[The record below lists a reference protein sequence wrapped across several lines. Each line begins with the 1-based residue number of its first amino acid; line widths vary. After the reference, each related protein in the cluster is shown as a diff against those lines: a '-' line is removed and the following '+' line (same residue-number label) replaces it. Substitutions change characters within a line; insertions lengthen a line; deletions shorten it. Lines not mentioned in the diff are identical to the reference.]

1 MFARKLAVLA
11 VLLVAAP
18 AFGDFHSTLSFVGTD
33 DGAALA
39 SGGSVE
45 EGSLITLLVKDE
57 QIWPFPPPDP
67 ATVDFPAGR
76 NHMTIIQLNFEA
88 STPELL
94 TTLVAP
100 TTTWTWDMLVSLTMM
115 VGIDDSLVN
124 PLVGDP
130 PSDPDYLVNRLAT
143 TGWPPPGMD
152 GTAEDLGTLALTA
165 PDYDPG
171 GVNTYTVA
179 LDGGIYDP
187 VEEIATLTMLIGWGP
202 GDRAGNH
209 WPDTITLPEFTFTV
223 TPEPAT
229 VALLALGGA
238 VMFIRRRR

>member
-18 AFGDFHSTLSFVGTD
+18 AFGDFHSTLSMVGTD
-33 DGAALA
+33 DGAPLA
-39 SGGSVE
+39 TGGSVE
-45 EGSLITLLVKDE
+45 QGSLITLLVKDQ

-67 ATVDFPAGR
+67 QTVDFPAGR

-94 TTLVAP
+94 PTLVAP
-100 TTTWTWDMLVSLTMM
+100 ATTWSWDMLVALTMM
-115 VGIDDSLVN
+115 VGIDDSLVT

-130 PSDPDYLVNRLAT
+130 PTDPDYLVMRLAT

-152 GTAEDLGTLALTA
+152 GTAEDLGTLTFTA
-165 PDYDPG
+165 PDYNPG

-179 LDGGIYDP
+179 LDGGIYDQE
-187 VEEIATLTMLIGWGP
+187 EEIATLTMLIGWGA
-202 GDRAGNH
+202 GDRAGKH
-209 WPDTITLPEFTFTV
+209 WADSITLGDFTFEV

-229 VALLALGGA
+229 LALLGLGGA
-238 VMFIRRRR
+238 VMFIRRKR